1 MKPLT
6 PEQFAASLRKRANE
20 LAASRKQFY
29 QNACQII
36 RHSREKHILAKRPL
50 IDGDPWPALEPET
63 IARKSGKHA
72 SQKFGAKKKGGPSG
86 QHSFKA
92 SKSKHPDTPMFDTG
106 RMIKPTIEVTT
117 TEGRV
122 VMAKSRSEVIH
133 AEGSIARILQ
143 DVGVGKKNKKWR
155 HWAITSEARR
165 KIRHNYKLVIKE
177 LVNKIRNG

>member
-1 MKPLT
+1 
-6 PEQFAASLRKRANE
+6 
-20 LAASRKQFY
+20 
-29 QNACQII
+29 
-36 RHSREKHILAKRPL
+36 L

-122 VMAKSRSEVIH
+122 IMARSRSEVVH
-133 AEGSIARILQ
+133 SEGSIAKILQ

-177 LVNKIRNG
+177 LVDKIRNG